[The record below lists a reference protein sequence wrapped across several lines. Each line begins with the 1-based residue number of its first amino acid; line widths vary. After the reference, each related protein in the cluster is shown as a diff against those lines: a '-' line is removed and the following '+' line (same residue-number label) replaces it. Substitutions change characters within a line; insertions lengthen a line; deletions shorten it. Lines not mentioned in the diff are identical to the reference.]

1 MIATI
6 KQNKI
11 GHLHVWFGD
20 VNIIEV
26 SKYNYLSNGKESD
39 LYIQNES
46 DIESF
51 LDDINSDDA
60 KMICDGYT
68 VKTEVF
74 DEYAELINK

>member
-6 KQNKI
+6 KQNKM
-11 GHLHVWFGD
+11 GHLHVWLGD
-20 VNIIEV
+20 VNV
-26 SKYNYLSNGKESD
+26 SQSGKYNFLSNGKESD
-39 LYIQNES
+39 LYIQNKK
-46 DIESF
+46 DIECF

-74 DEYAELINK
+74 DEYVELMNK

>member
-6 KQNKI
+6 KQNKM
-11 GHLHVWFGD
+11 GHLHVWLGD
-20 VNIIEV
+20 VNV
-26 SKYNYLSNGKESD
+26 SQSGKYNFLSDGKESD

-60 KMICDGYT
+60 KIICDGYT